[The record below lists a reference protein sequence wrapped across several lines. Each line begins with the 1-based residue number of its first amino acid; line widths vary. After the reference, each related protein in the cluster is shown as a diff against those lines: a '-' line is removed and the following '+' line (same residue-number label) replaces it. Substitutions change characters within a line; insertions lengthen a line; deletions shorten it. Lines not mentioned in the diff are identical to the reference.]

1 MPDDRNGAMNS
12 FDVAIIGGGMVGSA
26 IAYGLARRRLSVVVL
41 DEGDVAFRAARGNF
55 GLVWVQGKGVDM
67 AAYAALTRRSSDAWP
82 AFARE
87 LAEATGVD
95 LEHRRPGGVEIC
107 FDDQSLATREV
118 MLSRMDRE
126 TDGGFPFEILDPA
139 ALANL
144 LPGLGPNVAGGSYC
158 PLDGD
163 ANPLHLLRA
172 LHAGFI
178 SLGGDYRAEHRVQA
192 ITPEAGGFTV
202 NSEGRAI
209 TAGKVVLA
217 AGLGN
222 ATLAPSLGLRAPV
235 APQRG
240 QILVSE
246 RLATVLPLPTS
257 IVRQTGAGSMQFGD
271 SVEEVGFDDGTTSA
285 VMGAIAHRA
294 VTAFPYLRDVRVV
307 RAWGA
312 LRVMTPD
319 GYPVYEQSAA
329 HPGAYLACCHSGVTL
344 AAGHGGEIADWIA
357 GDNPPANLD
366 ALSPDRFDV

>member
-1 MPDDRNGAMNS
+1 MPDYRNGATNS

-67 AAYAALTRRSSDAWP
+67 ATYAALTRRSSDAWP

-95 LEHRRPGGVEIC
+95 LEYRRPGGVEIC
-107 FDDQSLATREV
+107 FDDQSLATREA

-144 LPGLGPNVAGGSYC
+144 LPGLGPKVAGGSYG

-178 SLGGDYRAEHRVQA
+178 GLGGDYRAEHRVQA
-192 ITPEAGGFTV
+192 ITREAGGFTV
-202 NSEGRAI
+202 NGEDRAI

-246 RLATVLPLPTS
+246 RLATVLRLPTS

-271 SVEEVGFDDGTTSA
+271 SVEDVGFDDGTTSA

-319 GYPVYEQSAA
+319 GYPVYEQSTS